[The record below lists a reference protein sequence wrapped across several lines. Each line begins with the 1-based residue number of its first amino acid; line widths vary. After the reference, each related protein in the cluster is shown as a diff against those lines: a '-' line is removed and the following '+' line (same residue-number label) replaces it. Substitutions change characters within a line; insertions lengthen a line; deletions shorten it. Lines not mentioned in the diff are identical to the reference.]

1 MRRGV
6 VGKSCESLIERREPQ
21 RMHAPE
27 VSPPMAI
34 GPGQQAWRVPA
45 FSEILG
51 CALPHLGL
59 GDRLLLRAIAILAR
73 HHVLSVHG
81 LHHIRA
87 AGDPFILAA
96 NHGTRREALLV
107 PALLLLHRGG
117 RRVHFLADWSFRLIP
132 GVGLIYSRAQ
142 VVTVLRKSARPRLLN
157 VLKALYERPL
167 RPFEQARAHLLA
179 GRSIGIFPEGTVNRD
194 PDRLLRGRRG
204 AARLS
209 LETGAPVVPM
219 GIRFPTVPPGQPI
232 PPDAAMELHIGA
244 PLAPPG
250 PPAEQAPLATVT
262 AWHAAIMTAIARHSG
277 KTWNGA
283 AEEAAL

>member
-1 MRRGV
+1 
-6 VGKSCESLIERREPQ
+6 
-21 RMHAPE
+21 MHAPE
-27 VSPPMAI
+27 VSPPLAV
-34 GPGQQAWRVPA
+34 GPGQQAWRMPRLGEV
-45 FSEILG
+45 LG

-59 GDRLLLRAIAILAR
+59 GDRLLLRAIALLAR
-73 HHVLSVHG
+73 SQVLSIHG
-81 LHHIRA
+81 LQHVRT

-96 NHGTRREALLV
+96 NHTTRRESLLV

-132 GVGLIYSRAQ
+132 GVGLIYARAQ

-157 VLKALYERPL
+157 MLKPFYERPL

-194 PDRLLRGRRG
+194 PVRLLRGRRG
-204 AARLS
+204 TARLS

-219 GIRFPTVPPGQPI
+219 GIRFPTIEPGLPI
-232 PPDAAMELHIGA
+232 PSDAPMELHIGA
-244 PLAPPG
+244 PLRPPE
-250 PPAEQAPLATVT
+250 PTLVQAPLAEVT
-262 AWHAAIMTAIARHSG
+262 AWHAAIMTAVAHHSG

-283 AEEAAL
+283 AEEAAQ